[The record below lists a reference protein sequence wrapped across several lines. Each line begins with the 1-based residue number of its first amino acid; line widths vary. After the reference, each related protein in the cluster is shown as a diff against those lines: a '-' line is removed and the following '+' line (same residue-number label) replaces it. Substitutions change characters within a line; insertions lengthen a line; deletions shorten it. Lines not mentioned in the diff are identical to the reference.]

1 MNQNK
6 KWYFTTDTNA
16 KGFTYVHAYQTK
28 WDPVRKTPRRSAKRY
43 VGRLF
48 EDGRVIPSK
57 AFLESFPQYAGYSL
71 YYGADKQ
78 LVDEETYRRDFPLPP
93 GPQPEPEDAPVKDDV
108 LNTAPGLR
116 GLYPRPERR
125 GFTPLLVKKRVLFF
139 AGQTSVQFKRLRGV
153 SVKPDGAEGGK
164 GIKRIEG

>member
-57 AFLESFPQYAGYSL
+57 AFLESFPQYAGCPL

-93 GPQPEPEDAPVKDDV
+93 RASVRARRRACQGRRPQH
-108 LNTAPGLR
+108 
-116 GLYPRPERR
+116 RPN
-125 GFTPLLVKKRVLFF
+125 L
-139 AGQTSVQFKRLRGV
+139 
-153 SVKPDGAEGGK
+153 GG
-164 GIKRIEG
+164 

>member
-57 AFLESFPQYAGYSL
+57 AFLESFPQYAGCPL

-93 GPQPEPEDAPVKDDV
+93 GPQSEPEDAPVKDVV
-108 LNTAPGLR
+108 LNIGLTWAAEAMAKKSGLFDSLAEVFGFVCLRHKKPRNNR
-116 GLYPRPERR
+116 G
-125 GFTPLLVKKRVLFF
+125 
-139 AGQTSVQFKRLRGV
+139 
-153 SVKPDGAEGGK
+153 
-164 GIKRIEG
+164 

>member
-16 KGFTYVHAYQTK
+16 KGLTYVHAYQTE
-28 WDPVRKTPRRSAKRY
+28 WDPVRKTSRRSAKRY

-57 AFLESFPQYAGYSL
+57 AFLESFPQYAGYPL

-78 LVDEETYRRDFPLPP
+78 LVDEETYRRDFPLAP

-125 GFTPLLVKKRVLFF
+125 GFTPLLVKNGCYSSPAKRPFNSSDF
-139 AGQTSVQFKRLRGV
+139 AAY
-153 SVKPDGAEGGK
+153 P
-164 GIKRIEG
+164 

>member
-6 KWYFTTDTNA
+6 KWHFTTDTNA

-57 AFLESFPQYAGYSL
+57 AFLESFTQYAGYPL

-78 LVDEETYRRDFPLPP
+78 LVDEETYRRDFPLRY
-93 GPQPEPEDAPVKDDV
+93 
-108 LNTAPGLR
+108 LSR
-116 GLYPRPERR
+116 Y
-125 GFTPLLVKKRVLFF
+125 FKKI
-139 AGQTSVQFKRLRGV
+139 G
-153 SVKPDGAEGGK
+153 
-164 GIKRIEG
+164 